1 MMSSLD
7 TFIRFHNQL
16 IDSHIYQLRSF
27 VEDKQIANLC
37 SGFAT
42 TKEDKFTLGFNVFT
56 LTSDIYYRENYHSD
70 LICAFLNPQENHQ
83 QGNLFL
89 NVLIDMLNHQF
100 SKKVKINKRDYLES
114 ISKREDGHIDV
125 LILSDYSKHC
135 IIIENKIHGAGDMP
149 RQLPQYYNSMVD
161 RGYIVDAIIY
171 IPLNQYKQTDISDWS
186 QRDKNN
192 VLPIL
197 CHLPAFTKDGTP
209 NLVDDWIIPCSLQ
222 TNDID
227 CNSILRQY
235 GCLIKSL
242 SINTMD
248 KIIISKFYKT
258 LLEGNNLESALSIKA
273 MLDDVPVVMALN
285 LYDRLSAETSFGK
298 VWNGYK
304 PNFCGVIFQARGR
317 EYKIDTYSSL
327 QGYEIY
333 IFPNEENRANDVPWA
348 ETLDSMDNT
357 RRLTSGEF
365 LLKFPFKSE
374 DAVVLFIEELLEAA
388 ETFDKKCRN

>member
-1 MMSSLD
+1 MLPALN
-7 TFIRFHNQL
+7 TFIRSHNQL
-16 IDSHIYQLRSF
+16 IESHINQLCSF
-27 VEDKQIANLC
+27 VEDNQVANLY
-37 SGFAT
+37 SEFAA

-70 LICAFLNPQENHQ
+70 LICAFINPQENHQ

-100 SKKVKINKRDYLES
+100 SKKVKISKGDYLEAV
-114 ISKREDGHIDV
+114 SKREDNHID
-125 LILSDYSKHC
+125 ILVFSDHSKHC

-149 RQLPQYYNSMVD
+149 RQLPRYYDSMFD
-161 RGYIVDAIIY
+161 RGFIVDAIIY
-171 IPLNQYKQTDISDWS
+171 IPLNQYKQPDTSDWS

-192 VLPIL
+192 ILPIL

-209 NLVDDWIIPCSLQ
+209 NLVDNWIAPCSLQ

-227 CNSILRQY
+227 CHSILRQY

-248 KIIISKFYKT
+248 KIIISKFYKI

-273 MLDDVPVVMALN
+273 MLDDVPTVMALS
-285 LYDRLSAETSFGK
+285 LYERLLSETSFGN

-304 PNFCGVIFQARGR
+304 PNFCGVIFRSGGR
-317 EYKIDTYSSL
+317 EYKIDTYSTL
-327 QGYEIY
+327 NGYEIY
-333 IFPNEENRANDVPWA
+333 LFPNENERTNDIPWA
-348 ETLDSMDNT
+348 ESLESVRIT
-357 RRLTSGEF
+357 RRLPSGEF
-365 LLKFPFKSE
+365 LFKFPFKSE
-374 DAVVLFIEELLEAA
+374 DDVVSFINEMLEAA
-388 ETFDKKCRN
+388 EIFNKKYQS